1 MKQIKL
7 IFISLILWSVAPM
20 LQSCDKND
28 DENNRQQDTT
38 LNESNNLN
46 NGGDDSNGD
55 GNGGSDNGG
64 DNGNGGSGNDDSVGF
79 KSCPD
84 SNHPHMINLS
94 LPSGTLWACCNVG
107 GSKPEE
113 YGNYYAWGETQ
124 PKSVYDWNTYQFYN
138 SNTGHVNIG
147 SDIAGTSYDAATANW
162 GAPWRMPSLAQI
174 KELLN
179 NTTSTWTTENGV
191 YGRKFTGSNGGT
203 VFLPAAGDRWNSGL
217 NYAGSYGKYWSS
229 SLNEGYPH
237 SACGLGF
244 DSGDAYWSG
253 YNRSYGHSVRPVR

>member
-1 MKQIKL
+1 
-7 IFISLILWSVAPM
+7 M

-84 SNHPHMINLS
+84 SNHPHMIDLG

-107 GSKPEE
+107 ASKPED

-124 PKSVYDWNTYQFYN
+124 PKSVYDWDTYRWGSGKYELTKYNTK
-138 SNTGHVNIG
+138 SNYGTVDGKTTLDD
-147 SDIAGTSYDAATANW
+147 SDDAAIANW
-162 GAPWRMPSLAQI
+162 GAPWRMPSGGL
-174 KELLN
+174 ELIR
-179 NTTSTWTTENGV
+179 NTTSIWTTENGV
-191 YGRKFTGSNGGT
+191 YGRKFTGPNGSSI
-203 VFLPAAGDRWNSGL
+203 FLPAAGFRMNSDLHSVGL
-217 NYAGSYGKYWSS
+217 FGSYWLGSLTESFPDGAS
-229 SLNEGYPH
+229 SLD
-237 SACGLGF
+237 F
-244 DSGDAYWSG
+244 TSGSVYWDDMDR
-253 YNRSYGHSVRPVR
+253 YRGHSVRPVCKN